1 MGEVD
6 KKLVKSGIN
15 ISAKVAGAYSL
26 HLRQTKK
33 QGKIPTFTMK
43 TIVFVGVFF
52 VQLC

>member
-15 ISAKVAGAYSL
+15 ISAKVVGAHSL
-26 HLRQTKK
+26 HLRQSQKPR
-33 QGKIPTFTMK
+33 KIPTFTMK
-43 TIVFVGVFF
+43 IIVFVGVFF